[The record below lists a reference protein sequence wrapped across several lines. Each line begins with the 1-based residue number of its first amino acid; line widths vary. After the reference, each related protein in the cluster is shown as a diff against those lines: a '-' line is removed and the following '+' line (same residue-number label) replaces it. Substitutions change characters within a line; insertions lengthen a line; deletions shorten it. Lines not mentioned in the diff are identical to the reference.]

1 MNVPVSVSH
10 TLKPQVRIYFKHNQ
24 SLNGKLGIDE
34 IALQLS
40 AGAAKESVSIYRM
53 SSIRILS
60 DRVANQIAAGEVIE
74 RPVAVVKELVENS
87 IDAGA
92 TRIEVEFRN
101 GGKSYI
107 RIEDNG
113 KGMSPDEALLSLE
126 RHATS
131 KIREASD
138 LNLVSS
144 FGFRGEALPSI
155 ASVSRFTLRTRAEGW
170 EHGTEIK
177 INGGKL
183 LEKKAC
189 GMPVGTVIEVAQ
201 LFNSVPARRKFLKTD
216 PTETAHITYNTRLF
230 AVAHPQVAFRVLEGG
245 RTVFQSPACENLRDR
260 IGEIWGRSLA
270 DDLIPVDVTDAK
282 TGYRLTGLT
291 AKPGVGRSTR
301 RELVTLVNRRPVDSR
316 TLGFAVLDA
325 YHGRIQKGRYPPAF
339 LFLQIEPQEVDVNVH
354 PAKREVRFRNDGAI
368 RRFVLGAITETLA
381 AASSQQ
387 SQQNATAAPID
398 EPSAEA
404 VQTPPPEPSTPPT
417 PQPTSKPTPQS
428 TPTPQPTPIKSTAPA
443 TSPST
448 THTAQAPEQ
457 SSQRPPRPQAA
468 RSAASPST
476 EVAPSEARSKLNWQF
491 ITILK
496 KQYGLFNTPRGLVML
511 HLRHADQRVRF
522 ERILKSY
529 RESAPPSQ
537 GLLIPHPIELEPLAS
552 EALLSHLDLIN
563 AQGFH
568 IEEFGR
574 HFFRIESVP
583 AWLEPEQAES
593 FVRDMVDLLR
603 QRGGSRKQSELVWE
617 AVAKLAVEGSY
628 RRSDSMNERAVQE
641 LAETLLACETP
652 HTSPFGKPTLS
663 EISWNEWERRFGNT

>member
-1 MNVPVSVSH
+1 
-10 TLKPQVRIYFKHNQ
+10 
-24 SLNGKLGIDE
+24 
-34 IALQLS
+34 
-40 AGAAKESVSIYRM
+40 M
-53 SSIRILS
+53 SSIRILP

-87 IDAGA
+87 LDAGA

-131 KIREASD
+131 KIREAAD
-138 LNLVSS
+138 LNEVSS

-183 LEKKAC
+183 IEKKDC

-216 PTETAHITYNTRLF
+216 PTESAHITYNTRLF
-230 AVAHPQVAFRVLEGG
+230 AVAHPRVAFRVLDSG
-245 RTVFQSPACENLRDR
+245 RTIFQSPACEDLRDR
-260 IGEIWGRSLA
+260 IAEIWGRSLA
-270 DDLIPVDVTDAK
+270 DDLISVDVSDPK
-282 TGYRLTGLT
+282 TGYRLAGLT

-316 TLGFAVLDA
+316 TLGYAVLDA

-339 LFLQIEPQEVDVNVH
+339 LFLEIEPQEVDVNVH

-368 RRFVLGAITETLA
+368 RRFVLGAITDTLRV
-381 AASSQQ
+381 ASEAERPRAELRAPASENEVDSLPTSIPTGHPVSIPMTPRTAKTPLTSTITGSQKL
-387 SQQNATAAPID
+387 A
-398 EPSAEA
+398 ESAK
-404 VQTPPPEPSTPPT
+404 VSTP
-417 PQPTSKPTPQS
+417 SWRLIS
-428 TPTPQPTPIKSTAPA
+428 
-443 TSPST
+443 
-448 THTAQAPEQ
+448 
-457 SSQRPPRPQAA
+457 
-468 RSAASPST
+468 
-476 EVAPSEARSKLNWQF
+476 
-491 ITILK
+491 ILK
-496 KQYGLFNTPRGLVML
+496 GQYGLFDTPRGLVML
-511 HLRHADQRVRF
+511 HLRYADQRVRF

-529 RESAPPSQ
+529 KESTPPSQ
-537 GLLIPHPIELEPLAS
+537 RLLIPHTVELEPLAS
-552 EALLSHLDLIN
+552 EALLTHLDLIN
-563 AQGFH
+563 KQGFQV
-568 IEEFGR
+568 EEFGR
-574 HFFRIESVP
+574 HFYRIEALP
-583 AWLEPEQAES
+583 AWLELEQAEG

-617 AVAKLAVEGSY
+617 SVAKLAVEGSY
-628 RRSDSMNERAVQE
+628 RRKDNVSEAAVQQ

-652 HTSPFGKPTLS
+652 HTSPFGKPTFS
-663 EISWNEWERRFGNT
+663 EISWSEWERRFGKE

>member
-1 MNVPVSVSH
+1 
-10 TLKPQVRIYFKHNQ
+10 
-24 SLNGKLGIDE
+24 
-34 IALQLS
+34 
-40 AGAAKESVSIYRM
+40 M
-53 SSIRILS
+53 SSIRILP

-131 KIREASD
+131 KIREAAD
-138 LNLVSS
+138 LNEVSS

-183 LEKKAC
+183 IEKKDC

-216 PTETAHITYNTRLF
+216 PTESAHITYNTRLF
-230 AVAHPQVAFRVLEGG
+230 AVAHPQVAFRVLDSG
-245 RTVFQSPACENLRDR
+245 RTIFQSPACEDLRDR
-260 IGEIWGRSLA
+260 IAEIWGRSLA
-270 DDLIPVDVTDAK
+270 DDLISVDVGDPK

-325 YHGRIQKGRYPPAF
+325 YQGRIQKGRYPPAF
-339 LFLQIEPQEVDVNVH
+339 LFLEIEPQEVDVNVH

-368 RRFVLGAITETLA
+368 RRFVLGAITDTLRVATDAERPKAELRAPAFENEVDSLPTSMPTRHPVSIPMTPRA
-381 AASSQQ
+381 AKTPLTSTIAGSQKL
-387 SQQNATAAPID
+387 A
-398 EPSAEA
+398 ESAK
-404 VQTPPPEPSTPPT
+404 VSTP
-417 PQPTSKPTPQS
+417 SWRLIS
-428 TPTPQPTPIKSTAPA
+428 
-443 TSPST
+443 
-448 THTAQAPEQ
+448 
-457 SSQRPPRPQAA
+457 
-468 RSAASPST
+468 
-476 EVAPSEARSKLNWQF
+476 L
-491 ITILK
+491 LK
-496 KQYGLFNTPRGLVML
+496 GQYGLFDTLRGLVML
-511 HLRHADQRVRF
+511 HLRYADQRVRF

-529 RESAPPSQ
+529 TESTPPSQ
-537 GLLIPHPIELEPLAS
+537 RMLIPHTVELEPLAS
-552 EALLSHLDLIN
+552 EALLTHLDLIN
-563 AQGFH
+563 KQGFQV
-568 IEEFGR
+568 EEFGR
-574 HFFRIESVP
+574 HFYRIEALP
-583 AWLEPEQAES
+583 AWLEPEQAEG
-593 FVRDMVDLLR
+593 FIRDMVDLLR
-603 QRGGSRKQSELVWE
+603 QRGGSRKESELIWE
-617 AVAKLAVEGSY
+617 SVAKLAVEGSY
-628 RRSDSMNERAVQE
+628 RRKDNLSEAAVQQ
-641 LAETLLACETP
+641 LAEALLACETP
-652 HTSPFGKPTLS
+652 HTSPFGKPTFS
-663 EISWNEWERRFGNT
+663 EISWSEWERRFGKE

>member
-1 MNVPVSVSH
+1 
-10 TLKPQVRIYFKHNQ
+10 
-24 SLNGKLGIDE
+24 
-34 IALQLS
+34 
-40 AGAAKESVSIYRM
+40 M

-131 KIREASD
+131 KIREAVD
-138 LNLVSS
+138 LNEVSS

-183 LEKKAC
+183 IEKKDC

-260 IGEIWGRSLA
+260 IAEIWGRSLA
-270 DDLIPVDVTDAK
+270 DDLIPVDVSDAK

-339 LFLQIEPQEVDVNVH
+339 LFLEIQPQEVDVNVH

-368 RRFVLGAITETLA
+368 RRFVLGAITDTLA
-381 AASSQQ
+381 AATDAQRPTM
-387 SQQNATAAPID
+387 ATP
-398 EPSAEA
+398 A
-404 VQTPPPEPSTPPT
+404 VDLTPARSV
-417 PQPTSKPTPQS
+417 
-428 TPTPQPTPIKSTAPA
+428 TPTPPATRPVALVASKVPAPTQAPA
-443 TSPST
+443 VAVATPPGPQPKPEPAT
-448 THTAQAPEQ
+448 TTTPAW
-457 SSQRPPRPQAA
+457 R
-468 RSAASPST
+468 
-476 EVAPSEARSKLNWQF
+476 L
-491 ITILK
+491 ITLLK
-496 KQYGLFNTPRGLVML
+496 KQYGLFDTARGLVML

-529 RESAPPSQ
+529 KESAPPSQ
-537 GLLIPHPIELEPLAS
+537 GLLIPHPVELEPLAS

-563 AQGFH
+563 AQGFR

-574 HFFRIESVP
+574 HFFRIEAVP
-583 AWLEPEQAES
+583 AWLDPEQAEA

-628 RRSDSMNERAVQE
+628 RRSDRMSEAAVQQ
-641 LAETLLACETP
+641 LAEALLTCETP
-652 HTSPFGKPTLS
+652 HTSPFGKPTFS
-663 EISWNEWERRFGNT
+663 EISWSEWERRFGKE

>member
-1 MNVPVSVSH
+1 
-10 TLKPQVRIYFKHNQ
+10 
-24 SLNGKLGIDE
+24 
-34 IALQLS
+34 
-40 AGAAKESVSIYRM
+40 M

-92 TRIEVEFRN
+92 TRVEVEFRN

-131 KIREASD
+131 KIREAAD
-138 LNLVSS
+138 LNEVSS

-183 LEKKAC
+183 IEKKDC

-230 AVAHPQVAFRVLEGG
+230 AVAHPRVAFRVLDNG
-245 RTVFQSPACENLRDR
+245 RTIFQSPACEDLRDR
-260 IGEIWGRSLA
+260 IAEIWGRSLA
-270 DDLIPVDVTDAK
+270 DDLISVDVSDPK
-282 TGYRLTGLT
+282 TGYRLSGLT

-301 RELVTLVNRRPVDSR
+301 RELVTLVNHRPVDSR

-339 LFLQIEPQEVDVNVH
+339 LFLKVEPQEVDVNVH

-368 RRFVLGAITETLA
+368 RRFVLSAITDTLSA
-381 AASSQQ
+381 ATKAERPKAELRAPVAKNEVDALRPST
-387 SQQNATAAPID
+387 TAAPSKPIKI
-398 EPSAEA
+398 EPRAAQTKTAPRITESPKPAE
-404 VQTPPPEPSTPPT
+404 
-417 PQPTSKPTPQS
+417 TSKINTPAWRLIS
-428 TPTPQPTPIKSTAPA
+428 
-443 TSPST
+443 
-448 THTAQAPEQ
+448 
-457 SSQRPPRPQAA
+457 
-468 RSAASPST
+468 
-476 EVAPSEARSKLNWQF
+476 L
-491 ITILK
+491 LK
-496 KQYGLFNTPRGLVML
+496 GQYGLFDTPRGLVML
-511 HLRHADQRVRF
+511 HLRNADQRVRF

-529 RESAPPSQ
+529 KESAPPSQ
-537 GLLIPHPIELEPLAS
+537 SLLIPQSVELEPLAS
-552 EALLSHLDLIN
+552 EALLTHLDLIN
-563 AQGFH
+563 AQGFQV
-568 IEEFGR
+568 EEFGR
-574 HFFRIESVP
+574 HFYRIEAVP
-583 AWLEPEQAES
+583 AWLEPEQAEG
-593 FVRDMVDLLR
+593 FIRDMVDLLR

-617 AVAKLAVEGSY
+617 SVAKLAVEGSY
-628 RRSDSMNERAVQE
+628 RRRDTMSEAAVQQ
-641 LAETLLACETP
+641 LAEALLACETP
-652 HTSPFGKPTLS
+652 HTTPFGKPTFS
-663 EISWNEWERRFGNT
+663 EITWSEWDRRFGKE

>member
-1 MNVPVSVSH
+1 
-10 TLKPQVRIYFKHNQ
+10 
-24 SLNGKLGIDE
+24 
-34 IALQLS
+34 
-40 AGAAKESVSIYRM
+40 M
-53 SSIRILS
+53 SSIRILP

-131 KIREASD
+131 KIREAAD
-138 LNLVSS
+138 LNEVSS

-183 LEKKAC
+183 IEKKDC

-216 PTETAHITYNTRLF
+216 PTESAHITYNTRLF
-230 AVAHPQVAFRVLEGG
+230 AVAHPRVAFRVLDSG
-245 RTVFQSPACENLRDR
+245 RTIFQSPACEDLRDR
-260 IGEIWGRSLA
+260 IAEIWGRSLA
-270 DDLIPVDVTDAK
+270 DDLISVDVSDPK
-282 TGYRLTGLT
+282 TGYRLAGLT

-316 TLGFAVLDA
+316 TLGYAVLDA

-339 LFLQIEPQEVDVNVH
+339 LFLEIEPQEVDVNVH

-368 RRFVLGAITETLA
+368 RRFVLGAITDTLRVA
-381 AASSQQ
+381 
-387 SQQNATAAPID
+387 
-398 EPSAEA
+398 AEA
-404 VQTPPPEPSTPPT
+404 ERPKAELRAPV
-417 PQPTSKPTPQS
+417 SKNEVDPITAS
-428 TPTPQPTPIKSTAPA
+428 TPTGQPLPIPMTPRAAKTPLTSTITGSQKLAESA
-443 TSPST
+443 KVSTPSWRLI
-448 THTAQAPEQ
+448 
-457 SSQRPPRPQAA
+457 S
-468 RSAASPST
+468 
-476 EVAPSEARSKLNWQF
+476 
-491 ITILK
+491 ILK
-496 KQYGLFNTPRGLVML
+496 GQYGLFDTPRGLVML
-511 HLRHADQRVRF
+511 HLRYADQRVRF

-529 RESAPPSQ
+529 KESTPPSQ
-537 GLLIPHPIELEPLAS
+537 RLLIPHTVELEPLAS
-552 EALLSHLDLIN
+552 EALLTHLDLIN
-563 AQGFH
+563 NQGFQV
-568 IEEFGR
+568 EEFGR
-574 HFFRIESVP
+574 HFYRIEALP
-583 AWLEPEQAES
+583 TWLELEQAEG

-617 AVAKLAVEGSY
+617 SVAKLAVEGSY
-628 RRSDSMNERAVQE
+628 RRKDNVSEAAVQQ

-652 HTSPFGKPTLS
+652 HTSPFGKPTFS
-663 EISWNEWERRFGNT
+663 EISWSEWERRFGKE

>member
-1 MNVPVSVSH
+1 
-10 TLKPQVRIYFKHNQ
+10 
-24 SLNGKLGIDE
+24 
-34 IALQLS
+34 
-40 AGAAKESVSIYRM
+40 M
-53 SSIRILS
+53 STIRILS

-131 KIREASD
+131 KIREAVD
-138 LNLVSS
+138 LNEVSS

-183 LEKKAC
+183 LDKKAC

-260 IGEIWGRSLA
+260 IAEIWGRSLA
-270 DDLIPVDVTDAK
+270 DDLLPVDVSDPK

-339 LFLQIEPQEVDVNVH
+339 LFLEIQPQEVDVNVH

-368 RRFVLGAITETLA
+368 RRFVLGAITETLVA
-381 AASSQQ
+381 ATEAQRPQ
-387 SQQNATAAPID
+387 LEGTAIK
-398 EPSAEA
+398 AEA
-404 VQTPPPEPSTPPT
+404 PCNAVDVNDSVELKTASAATTSSEVVESF
-417 PQPTSKPTPQS
+417 QPTAPKAS
-428 TPTPQPTPIKSTAPA
+428 PQPTPPSSPRQPEAKPASKAEPRHTPAPGITPAPQATATPLATRPSAAATTASST
-443 TSPST
+443 
-448 THTAQAPEQ
+448 Q
-457 SSQRPPRPQAA
+457 SSPTWR
-468 RSAASPST
+468 
-476 EVAPSEARSKLNWQF
+476 L
-491 ITILK
+491 ITVLK
-496 KQYGLFNTPRGLVML
+496 KQYGLFDTPRGLVML

-522 ERILKSY
+522 ERILESY
-529 RESAPPSQ
+529 KESAPPSQ
-537 GLLIPHPIELEPLAS
+537 GLLIPHPVELEPLAS
-552 EALLSHLDLIN
+552 EALLAHLDLVN

-574 HFFRIESVP
+574 HFYRIEAVP
-583 AWLEPEQAES
+583 AWLEPEQAEG
-593 FVRDMVDLLR
+593 FVRDMGDLLR

-617 AVAKLAVEGSY
+617 AVAKLAVQGSY
-628 RRSDSMNERAVQE
+628 RRSDSMSEAGVQQ
-641 LAETLLACETP
+641 LAEALLHCETP
-652 HTSPFGKPTLS
+652 HTSPFGKPTFS
-663 EISWNEWERRFGNT
+663 EISWSEWERRFGKD

>member
-1 MNVPVSVSH
+1 
-10 TLKPQVRIYFKHNQ
+10 
-24 SLNGKLGIDE
+24 
-34 IALQLS
+34 
-40 AGAAKESVSIYRM
+40 M
-53 SSIRILS
+53 SSIRILP

-131 KIREASD
+131 KIREAAD
-138 LNLVSS
+138 LNEVSS

-183 LEKKAC
+183 IEKKDC

-216 PTETAHITYNTRLF
+216 PTESAHITYNTRLF
-230 AVAHPQVAFRVLEGG
+230 AVAHPRVAFRVLDSG
-245 RTVFQSPACENLRDR
+245 RTIFQSPACEDLRDR
-260 IGEIWGRSLA
+260 IAEIWGRSLA
-270 DDLIPVDVTDAK
+270 EDLISVDVSDPK
-282 TGYRLTGLT
+282 TGNRLTGLT

-316 TLGFAVLDA
+316 TLGYAVLDA

-339 LFLQIEPQEVDVNVH
+339 LFLEIEPQEVDVNVH

-368 RRFVLGAITETLA
+368 RRFVLGAITDTLRVA
-381 AASSQQ
+381 
-387 SQQNATAAPID
+387 
-398 EPSAEA
+398 AEA
-404 VQTPPPEPSTPPT
+404 ERPKAELRAPASENEDDSLPTSMPTGHPVSIPMTPRASKTPLTSTITGSPKLAESAKVSTP
-417 PQPTSKPTPQS
+417 SWRLIS
-428 TPTPQPTPIKSTAPA
+428 
-443 TSPST
+443 
-448 THTAQAPEQ
+448 
-457 SSQRPPRPQAA
+457 
-468 RSAASPST
+468 
-476 EVAPSEARSKLNWQF
+476 L
-491 ITILK
+491 LK
-496 KQYGLFNTPRGLVML
+496 GQYGLFDTPRGLVML
-511 HLRHADQRVRF
+511 HLRYADQRVRF

-529 RESAPPSQ
+529 KESTPPSQ
-537 GLLIPHPIELEPLAS
+537 RLLIPHTVELEPLAS
-552 EALLSHLDLIN
+552 EALLTHLDLIN
-563 AQGFH
+563 NQGFQV
-568 IEEFGR
+568 EEFGR
-574 HFFRIESVP
+574 HFYRIEALP
-583 AWLEPEQAES
+583 TWLELEQAEG
-593 FVRDMVDLLR
+593 FVRDMVDLIR

-617 AVAKLAVEGSY
+617 SVAKLAVEGSY
-628 RRSDSMNERAVQE
+628 RRKDNVSEAAVQQ

-652 HTSPFGKPTLS
+652 HTSPFGKPTFS
-663 EISWNEWERRFGNT
+663 EISWSEWERRFGKE

>member
-1 MNVPVSVSH
+1 
-10 TLKPQVRIYFKHNQ
+10 
-24 SLNGKLGIDE
+24 
-34 IALQLS
+34 
-40 AGAAKESVSIYRM
+40 M

-113 KGMSPDEALLSLE
+113 KGMSPDDALLSLE

-131 KIREASD
+131 KIREAAD
-138 LNLVSS
+138 LNEVSS

-183 LEKKAC
+183 IEKKDC

-245 RTVFQSPACENLRDR
+245 RTVFQSPACETLRDR
-260 IGEIWGRSLA
+260 IAEIWGRSLA
-270 DDLIPVDVTDAK
+270 DDLIPVNVHDPK

-301 RELVTLVNRRPVDSR
+301 RELVTLVNRRPIDSR

-339 LFLQIEPQEVDVNVH
+339 LFLEIQPQEVDVNVH

-368 RRFVLGAITETLA
+368 RRFVLGAITDTLA
-381 AASSQQ
+381 AATEAQRPQ
-387 SQQNATAAPID
+387 
-398 EPSAEA
+398 AEA
-404 VQTPPPEPSTPPT
+404 PTAQRVVESVRPSMRGSAPSMPL
-417 PQPTSKPTPQS
+417 TSKPTPTVPTS
-428 TPTPQPTPIKSTAPA
+428 LPKPTPVVTTNPTVPAATQTAPA
-443 TSPST
+443 W
-448 THTAQAPEQ
+448 
-457 SSQRPPRPQAA
+457 R
-468 RSAASPST
+468 
-476 EVAPSEARSKLNWQF
+476 L
-491 ITILK
+491 ITLLK
-496 KQYGLFNTPRGLVML
+496 KQYGLFDTPRGLVML

-529 RESAPPSQ
+529 KESTPPSQ
-537 GLLIPHPIELEPLAS
+537 GLLIPHPVELEPLAS
-552 EALLSHLDLIN
+552 EALLAHLGLIN
-563 AQGFH
+563 AQGFQ

-574 HFFRIESVP
+574 HFYRIEAVP
-583 AWLEPEQAES
+583 AWLAPEQAEG

-603 QRGGSRKQSELVWE
+603 QRGGARKQSEIIWE

-628 RRSDSMNERAVQE
+628 RRSDTMSEAAVQQ
-641 LAETLLACETP
+641 LAEALLTCETP
-652 HTSPFGKPTLS
+652 HTSPFGKATFS
-663 EISWNEWERRFGNT
+663 EISWSEWERRFGKE

>member
-1 MNVPVSVSH
+1 
-10 TLKPQVRIYFKHNQ
+10 
-24 SLNGKLGIDE
+24 
-34 IALQLS
+34 
-40 AGAAKESVSIYRM
+40 M
-53 SSIRILS
+53 SSIRILP

-131 KIREASD
+131 KIREAAD
-138 LNLVSS
+138 LNEVSS

-183 LEKKAC
+183 IEKKDC

-216 PTETAHITYNTRLF
+216 PTESAHITYNTRLF
-230 AVAHPQVAFRVLEGG
+230 AVAHPRVAFRVLDSG
-245 RTVFQSPACENLRDR
+245 RTIFQSPACEDLRDR
-260 IGEIWGRSLA
+260 IAEIWGRSLA
-270 DDLIPVDVTDAK
+270 DDLISVDVSDPK

-316 TLGFAVLDA
+316 TLGYAVLDA

-339 LFLQIEPQEVDVNVH
+339 LFLEIEPQEVDVNVH

-368 RRFVLGAITETLA
+368 RRFVLGAITDTLRVA
-381 AASSQQ
+381 
-387 SQQNATAAPID
+387 
-398 EPSAEA
+398 AEA
-404 VQTPPPEPSTPPT
+404 ERPKAELRAPV
-417 PQPTSKPTPQS
+417 SKNEVDPITAS
-428 TPTPQPTPIKSTAPA
+428 TPTGQPLPIPMTPRAAKTPLTSTITGSQKLAESA
-443 TSPST
+443 KVSTPSWRLI
-448 THTAQAPEQ
+448 
-457 SSQRPPRPQAA
+457 S
-468 RSAASPST
+468 
-476 EVAPSEARSKLNWQF
+476 
-491 ITILK
+491 ILK
-496 KQYGLFNTPRGLVML
+496 GQYGLFDTPRGLVML
-511 HLRHADQRVRF
+511 HLRYADQRVRF

-529 RESAPPSQ
+529 KESTPPSQ
-537 GLLIPHPIELEPLAS
+537 RLLIPHTVELEPLAS
-552 EALLSHLDLIN
+552 EALLTHLDLIN
-563 AQGFH
+563 NQGFQV
-568 IEEFGR
+568 EEFGR
-574 HFFRIESVP
+574 HFYRIEALP
-583 AWLEPEQAES
+583 AWLELEQAEG

-617 AVAKLAVEGSY
+617 SVAKLAVEGSY
-628 RRSDSMNERAVQE
+628 RRKDNVSEAAVQQ

-652 HTSPFGKPTLS
+652 HTSPFGKPTFS
-663 EISWNEWERRFGNT
+663 EISWSEWERRFGKE

>member
-1 MNVPVSVSH
+1 MRANHKSGF
-10 TLKPQVRIYFKHNQ
+10 TLRDHDDGYGNLETGVYRELSGDRERNYYVEAAQ
-24 SLNGKLGIDE
+24 G
-34 IALQLS
+34 IALQRGRS
-40 AGAAKESVSIYRM
+40 ASTNEAFRSRM

-92 TRIEVEFRN
+92 TRVEVEFRN

-138 LNLVSS
+138 LNEVAS

-155 ASVSRFTLRTRAEGW
+155 ASVSRFTMRTRAEGW
-170 EHGTEIK
+170 AHGTEIK

-183 LEKKAC
+183 IEKKDC

-230 AVAHPQVAFRVLEGG
+230 AVAHPKVAFRVLEGG

-260 IGEIWGRSLA
+260 IAEIWGRSLA
-270 DDLIPVDVTDAK
+270 EDLIPVDASDPK
-282 TGYRLTGLT
+282 TGYRLSGLT

-301 RELVTLVNRRPVDSR
+301 RELVTLVNRRPIDSR

-339 LFLQIEPQEVDVNVH
+339 LFLDIEPQEVDVNVH

-368 RRFVLGAITETLA
+368 RRFVLGAVADTLA
-381 AASSQQ
+381 AA
-387 SQQNATAAPID
+387 TEAA
-398 EPSAEA
+398 S
-404 VQTPPPEPSTPPT
+404 PPPTGRA
-417 PQPTSKPTPQS
+417 PQPTSAIEPARPNTPIRPEPAPAGSRSVTAPKPTASVATLAKPAAA
-428 TPTPQPTPIKSTAPA
+428 QP
-443 TSPST
+443 
-448 THTAQAPEQ
+448 
-457 SSQRPPRPQAA
+457 
-468 RSAASPST
+468 RSAAPLAQP
-476 EVAPSEARSKLNWQF
+476 APQKQAPQPGKAASAWRL
-491 ITILK
+491 ITLLK
-496 KQYGLFNTPRGLVML
+496 KQYGLFDTPRGLVML

-537 GLLIPHPIELEPLAS
+537 GLLIPHPVELEPLAS
-552 EALLSHLDLIN
+552 EALLRHLDLIN
-563 AQGFH
+563 GQGFR

-574 HFFRIESVP
+574 HFFRIEAVP
-583 AWLEPEQAES
+583 AWLEPEKAEP

-603 QRGGSRKQSELVWE
+603 QRGSSRARGELIWE
-617 AVAKLAVEGSY
+617 AVAKLAAEGSY
-628 RRSDSMNERAVQE
+628 RRSDQMSDAAVQQ
-641 LAETLLACETP
+641 LAEALLICESP
-652 HTSPFGKPTLS
+652 HTSPAGKPTYS
-663 EISWNEWERRFGNT
+663 EISWSEWARRFGKD

>member
-1 MNVPVSVSH
+1 
-10 TLKPQVRIYFKHNQ
+10 
-24 SLNGKLGIDE
+24 
-34 IALQLS
+34 
-40 AGAAKESVSIYRM
+40 M

-92 TRIEVEFRN
+92 TRIEVEIRN

-131 KIREASD
+131 KIREAAD
-138 LNLVSS
+138 LNVVSS

-155 ASVSRFTLRTRAEGW
+155 ASVSRFTLRSRAEGW

-183 LEKKAC
+183 IEKKDC

-230 AVAHPQVAFRVLEGG
+230 AVAHPRVAFRVLDSG
-245 RTVFQSPACENLRDR
+245 RTIFQSPACEDLRDR
-260 IGEIWGRSLA
+260 IAEIWGRSLA
-270 DDLIPVDVTDAK
+270 DDLISVDVSDPK

-339 LFLQIEPQEVDVNVH
+339 LFLEIEPQEVDVNVH

-368 RRFVLGAITETLA
+368 RRFVLGAITETLNA
-381 AASSQQ
+381 ATVAERPK
-387 SQQNATAAPID
+387 AELRAPAAKNEID
-398 EPSAEA
+398 SAR
-404 VQTPPPEPSTPPT
+404 P
-417 PQPTSKPTPQS
+417 SKPAVFLGPISNKPRAAKTS
-428 TPTPQPTPIKSTAPA
+428 TGPRITESQKLAEPA
-443 TSPST
+443 KVNTTSWRLIS
-448 THTAQAPEQ
+448 
-457 SSQRPPRPQAA
+457 
-468 RSAASPST
+468 
-476 EVAPSEARSKLNWQF
+476 
-491 ITILK
+491 ILK
-496 KQYGLFNTPRGLVML
+496 KQYGLFDTPRGLVML
-511 HLRHADQRVRF
+511 HIRYADQRVRF
-522 ERILKSY
+522 ERVLRSY
-529 RESAPPSQ
+529 KESAPPSQ
-537 GLLIPHPIELEPLAS
+537 SLLIPQAIELEPLAS
-552 EALLSHLDLIN
+552 EALLTHLDFIN
-563 AQGFH
+563 EQGFQV
-568 IEEFGR
+568 EEFGR
-574 HFFRIESVP
+574 HFYRIESLP
-583 AWLEPEQAES
+583 AWLEPEQAED
-593 FVRDMVDLLR
+593 FIRDMIDLLR
-603 QRGGSRKQSELVWE
+603 QRGESRKQSELIWE
-617 AVAKLAVEGSY
+617 SVAKLAVGGSY
-628 RRSDSMNERAVQE
+628 RRKDTMSEAAVQQ
-641 LAETLLACETP
+641 LAETLINCETP
-652 HTSPFGKPTLS
+652 HTSPFGKPTFN
-663 EISWNEWERRFGNT
+663 EITWSEWERRFGNE